1 MIQFSHHVSDQF
13 VLFSLTQGDT
23 ASDNEEHSDV
33 VVNETEDDE
42 TGDDET
48 GDEVIIEKED
58 ERESVS
64 GSESTNPYFGPFR
77 KFSRENELSGYQQ
90 ELKMVQ
96 GKKIICSLD
105 LLLAVFKARCQTPG
119 CNVVPTVHHY
129 FVGVAIIIKSS
140 CSAGHTHKFCSSHE
154 TNEVYANNL
163 QVVTSIMV
171 SGNQFAK
178 IERVARFLHLQFIS
192 KSTYY
197 RFQRLYVVPGIN
209 EWWMWMKQELV
220 TEFSGQDVVVGGDGQ
235 CDSPG
240 FNAKNICY
248 FMMEATSNYILDIE
262 VLDKRHVGL
271 ISTNMEKEAAQQ
283 SLDHLKQEL
292 KIVEFVTDASTS
304 VIALL
309 GTVSL

>member
-1 MIQFSHHVSDQF
+1 M
-13 VLFSLTQGDT
+13 
-23 ASDNEEHSDV
+23 
-33 VVNETEDDE
+33 VNETEDD
-42 TGDDET
+42 GDDKT

-58 ERESVS
+58 ERESVL
-64 GSESTNPYFGPFR
+64 GSESANPYFGPLQ

-119 CNVVPTVHHY
+119 CTVVPTVHHY

-163 QVVTSIMV
+163 QVMTSIMV

-178 IERVARFLHLQFIS
+178 IEQMGRFLLFQFIS

-197 RFQRLYVVPGIN
+197 RFQRLYVVPEIN

-248 FMMEATSNYILDIE
+248 FMMQATSNHILDIE

-271 ISTNMEKEAAQQ
+271 ISTNMEKEAAQR
-283 SLDHLKQEL
+283 SLDRQKQEL

-309 GTVSL
+309 DTVSL